1 MTMENEDIVEVEIP
15 PPMVKSPKII
25 KERGVAAFPRVGRG
39 FSIGEIKQ
47 AGLTVQLARQ
57 FNIPLDF
64 RRRSVHQH
72 NVENLRKFAEKVSML
87 ITVKKTKPAKIVQQK
102 QEPQQKST

>member
-1 MTMENEDIVEVEIP
+1 MENEDIIIIEIP
-15 PPMVKSPKII
+15 PPMIKPPKIT
-25 KERGVAAFPRVGRG
+25 KGRGVAASPRVGRG
-39 FSIGEIKQ
+39 FSTGEIKQ

-64 RRRSVHQH
+64 RRRSIHQH

-87 ITVKKTKPAKIVQQK
+87 INVKKTKPAKIVQQK